1 MRPTHAPHGPDPR
14 GGPGRAGVRTPG
26 GPAPAGTAPPAGA
39 EPAAGAATAAA
50 VATRGSGASGAAR
63 PLTVAVAGAAVVTWL
78 GVTDPYRP
86 GAHLACPVLALTGL
100 WCAACGGQRAV
111 HELAHGDVVAAWGM
125 NPLVVLA
132 APLAVVLWA
141 RWLRRATGRTAAR
154 TARATPH
161 VLLAWTL
168 LAVVAAFTVLRN
180 VPALHPCLAP

>member
-14 GGPGRAGVRTPG
+14 GGPGRASVGTRGEPG
-26 GPAPAGTAPPAGA
+26 PSGT
-39 EPAAGAATAAA
+39 
-50 VATRGSGASGAAR
+50 ATRGSGATRPVAAA
-63 PLTVAVAGAAVVTWL
+63 VAVAAVVTWL

-180 VPALHPCLAP
+180 VPALHPWLAP